1 MISYIIKVKIDDRKL
16 ELELQDN
23 GVLLEWVA
31 PRKTLW
37 AEYKPWPFTRD
48 GIEYNAKITL
58 GEDLKGRAL
67 YLIILHELA
76 HYKADKQ
83 YGWGIR
89 PHGKEW
95 QAIYRDLVEKYQ
107 YLFPGIEVLE
117 MFDRY
122 TAKKENNLIELLL
135 PATVS

>member
-1 MISYIIKVKIDDRKL
+1 MIIEDKQL
-16 ELELQDN
+16 EQELEKYNILIEE
-23 GVLLEWVA
+23 VK

-37 AEYKPWPFTRD
+37 ALYEPRPFEQD
-48 GIEYNAKITL
+48 GIQYKARIGL
-58 GEDLKGRAL
+58 GQDLKGKAR

-95 QAIYRDLVEKYQ
+95 QAIYKELVEKYQ
-107 YLFPGIEVLE
+107 YLFPGQDVLS

-122 TAKKENNLIELLL
+122 TARKENNLVELLS
-135 PATVS
+135 TK

>member
-1 MISYIIKVKIDDRKL
+1 MIIEDRQL
-16 ELELQDN
+16 EQELEDN
-23 GVLLEWVA
+23 GILLERVA

-37 AEYKPWPFTRD
+37 AEYSPGTFTQG
-48 GIEYNAKITL
+48 GIEYNARITL
-58 GEDLKGRAL
+58 GEDLKGKAL

-95 QAIYRDLVEKYQ
+95 QAIYKQLVQNHLDLFSPDQDK
-107 YLFPGIEVLE
+107 VLE
-117 MFDRY
+117 LFNRY
-122 TAKKENNLIELLL
+122 TAARENNLIDILQ
-135 PATVS
+135 S

>member
-1 MISYIIKVKIDDRKL
+1 MKIDDKQLRY
-16 ELELQDN
+16 ELEDE
-23 GVLLEWVA
+23 GILLERVA

-37 AEYKPWPFTRD
+37 AEYLPWAFVQD
-48 GIEYNAKITL
+48 GIEYNAKIIL

-76 HYKADKQ
+76 HYRADKQ

-95 QAIYRDLVEKYQ
+95 QAIYRELVEKYQ
-107 YLFPGIEVLE
+107 YLFPGTQVLD

-122 TAKKENNLIELLL
+122 TAKKENNLIELLQ
-135 PATVS
+135 PVS